1 MPSKFDCISLKKRD
15 LTDIDVQNVNRKA
28 GDLISMVNNKN
39 HEGTEE
45 SFKEHRK
52 KDSVTQN
59 EVSDQKND
67 ITQEQN
73 VAQAESDSVKQEK
86 EQDKEQQENET
97 KKKIQ
102 WFHIN
107 RKYLSICRYAL
118 FVIIAAIIIYIVISH
133 WSETTTF
140 VANFIDVLSPFLIGV
155 LIAYFLIPLVARIQG
170 ILQKYVTKGRYEKIT
185 KVVSILIS
193 YVVVLGFIAVAF
205 VFVIPQM
212 GQSVQELTEKI
223 PGTYKQIM
231 QELDTLQKKY
241 PDIDFELVSEQFGKA
256 VPNLISYGT
265 NLMGNL
271 IPVVYSVSMSI
282 LKTAIN
288 IILGLIISI
297 YMIYS
302 KDKFRFQAKRVVYA
316 VFPEEKGD
324 VLCSTLRE
332 CNDIFGAFLISK
344 AIDSLIIGCIC
355 CVAMNIIGLP
365 YAVLLSVIVGI
376 TNMIPYFGP
385 FIGAVPGVLIFLC
398 TDWEL
403 AIVFAIM
410 ILIIQQFDG
419 LILGPR
425 LLGQSTGLSPIWV
438 IFAITVGGAYFG
450 VIGMFIGVPVVAVVA
465 YLINKLINSR
475 LAGKDIQALKNVKKS
490 NNS

>member
-1 MPSKFDCISLKKRD
+1 MAENKIET
-15 LTDIDVQNVNRKA
+15 TDGAKV
-28 GDLISMVNNKN
+28 
-39 HEGTEE
+39 
-45 SFKEHRK
+45 
-52 KDSVTQN
+52 
-59 EVSDQKND
+59 
-67 ITQEQN
+67 
-73 VAQAESDSVKQEK
+73 SVKDNGAADGGVKK
-86 EQDKEQQENET
+86 EQALEKKAQQENGKE
-97 KKKIQ
+97 KRIQ

-107 RKYLSICRYAL
+107 HKYLSICRYAL
-118 FVIIAAIIIYIVISH
+118 FVIVASIIIYIIISH
-133 WSETTTF
+133 WTATTSF
-140 VANFIDVLSPFLIGV
+140 LANLVNVLSPFLIGI
-155 LIAYFLIPLVARIQG
+155 LIAYFLIPMVARIQG
-170 ILQKYVTKGRYEKIT
+170 LLQRFITKGKGEKIT
-185 KVVSILIS
+185 KTVAIIIS
-193 YVVVLGFIAVAF
+193 YVLVLGFIAVAF

-212 GQSVQELTEKI
+212 GDSIQELTDKI
-223 PGTYKQIM
+223 PSTYKKLVRQ
-231 QELDTLQKKY
+231 LDKLQKEY
-241 PDIDFELVSEQFGKA
+241 PDLDLAFLNEQFAKA

-282 LKTAIN
+282 LKAAIN
-288 IILGLIISI
+288 VVLGIMISV

-302 KDKFRFQAKRVVYA
+302 KEKFRFQAKRVVYA
-316 VFPEEKGD
+316 ILPEEKGN

-355 CVAMNIIGLP
+355 CVVMNIIGLP

-410 ILIIQQFDG
+410 IFIIQQFDG

-465 YLINKLINSR
+465 YLINKLISSR
-475 LAGKDIQALKNVKKS
+475 LAGKEIQALKS
-490 NNS
+490 E